1 VTPPR
6 KIRTNVEKI
15 MNKPITAHQR
25 DAVVLPASPASLI
38 AIDQVSVRFDQRLV
52 LNNVSLAIAPREIV
66 SLIGPNGAGKSTLV
80 KVVLGLQKPSSGS
93 RQIHGELK
101 IGYVPQRFHL
111 SKSMPLRVRDLF
123 DLIRTTS
130 DFRNQ
135 ILEETGSAN
144 LLNRDVQD
152 LSGGERQRVL
162 LARALLIRPNLLVLD
177 EPMQGL
183 DIHSEEELYAYVRTL
198 PERYGCAVLMVSH
211 DLQWVMQG
219 TQRVICLNHHICCSG
234 TPANVLK
241 DPAYQA
247 IFGTERV
254 PYEHHHDHCRHEDLH
269 HEHHHDHAN
278 CDHAH
283 DLPHIHP
290 EVAIDLLD
298 KSLKETE
305 Q

>member
-1 VTPPR
+1 
-6 KIRTNVEKI
+6 
-15 MNKPITAHQR
+15 MNTLVMPHQHHVVAPESSIQPLIT
-25 DAVVLPASPASLI
+25 
-38 AIDQVSVRFDQRLV
+38 IDQVSVLFDQRAV
-52 LNNVSLAIAPREIV
+52 LNNVSLTLAPREIV

-80 KVVLGLQKPSSGS
+80 KVVLGLQKPNTGS
-93 RQIHGELK
+93 RQAHGDLK

-111 SKSMPLRVRDLF
+111 SRTMPLRVSDLF
-123 DLIRTTS
+123 DLISTSS
-130 DFRNQ
+130 DFRHQ
-135 ILEETGSAN
+135 ILVETGSAN

-198 PERYGCAVLMVSH
+198 PERHGCAVLMVSH

-234 TPANVLK
+234 TPDNVLQN
-241 DPAYQA
+241 PAYQA

-269 HEHHHDHAN
+269 HDHIHDHHT
-278 CDHAH
+278 CDVTQ
-283 DLPHIHP
+283 PHIHP
-290 EVAIDLLD
+290 EVAIDLLEPTP
-298 KSLKETE
+298 KKTAEKARH
-305 Q
+305 